1 MPPNSQTESHSG
13 YAAAGF
19 EPVALDVDTL
29 DPDAY
34 PGQYEAVCDGVK
46 YQPTKKTGAPMLRF
60 DWKLKAVMEDS
71 SDGNCEKSLG
81 RVLSDYIVIGAVGFV
96 GNKGK
101 LALRHFRDECGVELP
116 ASIASPEDLD
126 ELRAAMKGQTLP
138 LWITVRKDNDG
149 NERANINY
157 FAPRGGGS
165 DMEPM
170 EEIDE
175 PAAPKRAA
183 ASSKGHRPAPAKKP
197 ARR

>member
-1 MPPNSQTESHSG
+1 MAGNHAETQTSG

-116 ASIASPEDLD
+116 ASVTSPEDLD
-126 ELRAAMKGQTLP
+126 ELRAAMKGQTLSI
-138 LWITVRKDNDG
+138 WVTSRRDNDG

-170 EEIDE
+170 ELEEEE
-175 PAAPKRAA
+175 PAPKARAAAPKG
-183 ASSKGHRPAPAKKP
+183 KPAPAKKP

>member
-1 MPPNSQTESHSG
+1 MAGNHAETQTSG

-46 YQPTKKTGAPMLRF
+46 YQPTKKTGAPLLRC
-60 DWKLKAVMEDS
+60 DWKLKAVMEDH

-81 RVLSDYIVIGAVGFV
+81 RVLSDYIVIGGTGFG
-96 GNKGK
+96 GNRAK

-116 ASIASPEDLD
+116 ASVASPEDLD

-149 NERANINY
+149 NERANISY

-175 PAAPKRAA
+175 PAPRKAA
-183 ASSKGHRPAPAKKP
+183 ASSTKGKPAPAKKP